1 MDLTEKE
8 ISSKI
13 LFRGKILNL
22 RYDIVRLPNGQ
33 EASREIVEH
42 MGGVGIVAVTG
53 EGKLLMVRQY
63 RRPYDEVILEIPAG
77 KLNEGED
84 PEECGRRELLE
95 ETGCTAKNFDYLGSF
110 YATPGFSNETIYLY
124 LATGLAR
131 GEMHLDADEFLNL
144 EEYSLQEVENMIDS
158 GEIHDGKT
166 VIGFYRAQK
175 RMRDLDGC

>member
-33 EASREIVEH
+33 EASREVVEH
-42 MGGVGIVAVTG
+42 MGGVGIVAVTDD
-53 EGKLLMVRQY
+53 GKMLLVRQY
-63 RRPYDEVILEIPAG
+63 RRPYDKVILEIPAG
-77 KLNEGED
+77 KLNDGED
-84 PEECGRRELLE
+84 PKECGVRELLE
-95 ETGCTAKNFDYLGSF
+95 ETGAAAENFDYLGSF
-110 YATPGFSNETIYLY
+110 YATPGFSNETIHLY
-124 LATGLAR
+124 LATGLTR
-131 GEMHLDADEFLNL
+131 GKMHLDADEFLNL
-144 EEYSLQEVENMIDS
+144 EEYSLKEVENMIDS

-175 RMRDLDGC
+175 HLHRFSDC